1 MFNHLSIATKSAFRN
16 FRKNWQYSSLNIL
29 GLSIAFATLI
39 LVITY
44 LHQETTYETFH
55 ENADRIYRPTYNFT
69 AQSGFNAHFARIPST
84 YINELP
90 HEIPEIEN
98 LIRFQNKEQKYIRI
112 GDQRFKPKHAY
123 ITDAD
128 VFKVFTL
135 PFIAGNPKTALA
147 KPNAIVLTETIA
159 KKYFATLDII
169 GKKLM
174 VTGNNSETETT
185 YIVTGVIK
193 DLPVNTHLPIEMLFS
208 FPNEA
213 ARSGWAYVY
222 TLLAKGTTIADINAK
237 MPDFLSNFISPE
249 NTSIIAYDFQPLK
262 DIHLES
268 NLAREIKPNG
278 EALYIKIFFWVGLF
292 VWIIALVNFANL
304 SAALAMS
311 RSKEIGVRKV
321 LGATKSNLVLFS
333 FTETIIYS
341 LVALFF
347 GSLLAFF
354 TFPVFSN
361 LTGISILPPTNYFI
375 LGLLG
380 IAVLSGLLAGILPAL
395 VASSI
400 KVLQIIKQGNNWSMK
415 KQTNK
420 INVKR
425 VMIAIQFSA
434 TIILIGSAMMAYQQF
449 NYINTK
455 NLGLKSEQI
464 IGIPEVPSQI
474 TDNYLTFKN
483 RLKEI
488 PGISEVTACMQMPSS
503 EIRDA
508 GPVRIQGKDSETD
521 QVPMMDMQIIDPD
534 FIEMMQIEI
543 LAGEDFTTN
552 EILGT
557 PPVFNEELTLQNY
570 LNKTPRKYLINETA
584 MKQLGWNTPSEAIGQ
599 QINWSI
605 GNFQLAYGPIT
616 GIIKD
621 YHQES
626 LRNKVDPLVLTV
638 EPIWMSNILIK
649 VETVNLE
656 KTIAGIESV
665 WNDLFPYALEYSFL
679 DELFNKLYQQD
690 RVQLQL
696 LSTLSFIAILLSF
709 MGLISLVAYALKTR
723 SKELAIRR
731 VIGADLTNLTMLIG
745 KEYLWILLVATL
757 VGIPISYQWISE
769 WLQNFAYHIEIS
781 PMVYLV
787 AIVLVF
793 SLLIGTIYLQ
803 TFKATVENPIQA
815 LREE

>member
-1 MFNHLSIATKSAFRN
+1 MLNHFSIAAKSAIRN
-16 FRKNWQYSSLNIL
+16 FRKNWQYGSLNIL
-29 GLSIAFATLI
+29 GLAIAFATLI
-39 LVITY
+39 LVIAY
-44 LHQETTYETFH
+44 LYQETTYENFH
-55 ENADRIYRPTYNFT
+55 KKANRIYRPTYNFT
-69 AQSGFNAHFARIPST
+69 AQNGFNAHFARIPSA

-90 HEIPEIEN
+90 NEIPAIEK

-128 VFKVFTL
+128 VFEVFTL
-135 PFIAGNPKTALA
+135 PFLAGNPKTALA

-159 KKYFATLDII
+159 KKYFSTIAVI
-169 GKKLM
+169 GKELM
-174 VTGNNSETETT
+174 VTGDNSKEETIYT
-185 YIVTGVIK
+185 ITGVIE
-193 DLPVNTHLPIEMLFS
+193 DVPVNTHLPIEMLFS
-208 FPNEA
+208 FPDEA
-213 ARSGWAYVY
+213 ARSGWAYIY
-222 TLLAKGTTIADINAK
+222 TLLAEGKTIADVNAK
-237 MPDFLSNFISPE
+237 MPNFLNNFINPQS
-249 NTSIIAYDFQPLK
+249 TSTTVYDFQALK
-262 DIHLES
+262 NIHLQS

-278 EALYIKIFFWVGLF
+278 TELYLKIFFWVGLF

-311 RSKEIGVRKV
+311 RGKEIGVRKV

-341 LVALFF
+341 LIALFF
-347 GSLLAFF
+347 GGLLAFF
-354 TFPVFSN
+354 TFPLFSQ

-380 IAVLSGLLAGILPAL
+380 IALLSGLLAGILPAL
-395 VASSI
+395 VATSI
-400 KVLQIIKQGNNWSMK
+400 KILQIIKQGNNWSMK
-415 KQTNK
+415 KQANK

-425 VMIAIQFSA
+425 GMIAIQFSV

-449 NYINTK
+449 NYINHK
-455 NLGLKSEQI
+455 NLGLKSAQI
-464 IGIPEVPSQI
+464 IGIPEVPSQVK
-474 TDNYLTFKN
+474 DNYLTFKN

-503 EIRDA
+503 EIRDV
-508 GPVRIQGKDSETD
+508 GPVRIQGQNSEGD

-534 FIEMMQIEI
+534 FIEMMGIEM
-543 LAGEDFTTN
+543 LAGDNFTAN
-552 EILGT
+552 EILGK
-557 PPVFNEELTLQNY
+557 PPVFTPELTLQSY
-570 LNKTPRKYLINETA
+570 LNEKPRKYLINETA
-584 MKQLGWNTPSEAIGQ
+584 MKQLGWNTPTEAIGQ

-649 VETVNLE
+649 VETANLE
-656 KTIAGIESV
+656 KTVAGIETV
-665 WNDLFPYALEYSFL
+665 WNDLFPYALEYAFL

-690 RVQLQL
+690 RVQLKL
-696 LSTLSFIAILLSF
+696 LSILSFLAILISF
-709 MGLISLVAYALKTR
+709 MGLVSLVAYALKTR
-723 SKELAIRR
+723 VKELAIRR

-745 KEYLWILLVATL
+745 KEYLWILLLASLMGV
-757 VGIPISYQWISE
+757 PISYQWISE
-769 WLQNFAYHIEIS
+769 WLQNFAYHIEVS

-787 AIVLVF
+787 AIILVF
-793 SLLIGTIYLQ
+793 GLLIGTIYLQ
-803 TFKATVENPIQA
+803 TFKATEENPIQA